1 MLFKNRVQIAWPWK
15 TSNPSPRG
23 SGSTPRSMQ
32 KHVKQYG
39 CFLTMARSS
48 SRKTIVFEQNLCF
61 ILVVTTVLQNTTRGY
76 ECRKSPGSKPCSHL
90 SSCERWS
97 TVFVWL
103 EVIRI
108 WWVYYI
114 IYIYIST
121 PSPWSFWLSVVL
133 FPQQNSA
140 KHTCECSISNKRC
153 SPHASYFG
161 PQLDQETL

>member
-114 IYIYIST
+114 IYIYIYQHQVRDRFGWVWCCF
-121 PSPWSFWLSVVL
+121 PSKTVL
-133 FPQQNSA
+133 NIHVNVQFQTKGAARTLP
-140 KHTCECSISNKRC
+140 ISGRN
-153 SPHASYFG
+153 
-161 PQLDQETL
+161 